1 MKSRKVCVALAAHPR
16 APRHLALRL
25 IRQFYTFDLMRFT
38 LQPSVAADL
47 RHVAEEQ
54 LIARLPSV
62 TLGERLALARRGSQ
76 VVASALLLD
85 KESPVA
91 RIALENP
98 RLTEAAVVKALMRPN
113 SPAAFVELVCHHTKW
128 SVRREIRMALLRS
141 PAHSTGARTG
151 VCQHAS
157 TAASARHPAH
167 ITITGEDQGVS
178 AEQSEG
184 EKIGFSPRDGATA
197 RRRSEE
203 WRRLYKK
210 PRGRA
215 ATTRPRLLRAV
226 CPPFPSEWS
235 KPIAPAGLERRW
247 LHAARFRSA
256 GSNRVHPNSLGG
268 NFPRQPNCEAIDC
281 TLRCRVVNPLS
292 GGASVGCAG
301 RYIHDRA
308 AGAAVL
314 G

>member
-1 MKSRKVCVALAAHPR
+1 MNHEGTQEELVQQPPVAEQRPILQPPLTEDELVAQLERRDLPPEIIEEFSQNSAAMKSRKVCVALAAHPR

-38 LQPSVAADL
+38 LQPAVAAGL

-141 PAHSTGARTG
+141 PHTPLARALEFASTLPPPLLRDIL
-151 VCQHAS
+151 HAS
-157 TAASARHPAH
+157 RLP
-167 ITITGEDQGVS
+167 
-178 AEQSEG
+178 
-184 EKIGFSPRDGATA
+184 EKIKV
-197 RRRSEE
+197 
-203 WRRLYKK
+203 Y
-210 PRGRA
+210 
-215 ATTRPRLLRAV
+215 LRNNL
-226 CPPFPSEWS
+226 
-235 KPIAPAGLERRW
+235 KERK
-247 LHAARFRSA
+247 
-256 GSNRVHPNSLGG
+256 
-268 NFPRQPNCEAIDC
+268 
-281 TLRCRVVNPLS
+281 
-292 GGASVGCAG
+292 
-301 RYIHDRA
+301 
-308 AGAAVL
+308 
-314 G
+314 